1 MRNMSKKTRK
11 LIDRKVAH
19 KYFWFDYLEGSIFY
33 HSNHVWPA
41 RLWIGDAVDHNDDTQ
56 CWMYVPAHKE
66 YVQAILIVKKGA
78 PLSPKV
84 SEWINRRRKEFGCK
98 KEDFVKIMLRKI
110 VDFVKKIFWAEP
122 LRNLRLFIFTRR
134 E

>member
-11 LIDRKVAH
+11 LIDREVVH

-66 YVQAILIVKKGA
+66 YVQTILIVKKGA

-98 KEDFVKIMLRKI
+98 K
-110 VDFVKKIFWAEP
+110 
-122 LRNLRLFIFTRR
+122 RR
-134 E
+134 TS

>member
-11 LIDRKVAH
+11 LIDRKVVH

-66 YVQAILIVKKGA
+66 YVQAIHQVY
-78 PLSPKV
+78 PLHTGPNQICSSV
-84 SEWINRRRKEFGCK
+84 QDS
-98 KEDFVKIMLRKI
+98 
-110 VDFVKKIFWAEP
+110 
-122 LRNLRLFIFTRR
+122 
-134 E
+134 

>member
-11 LIDRKVAH
+11 LIDRKVVH

-33 HSNHVWPA
+33 HSNHVWSA
-41 RLWIGDAVDHNDDTQ
+41 RLWIGDAIDHNDDTQ

-66 YVQAILIVKKGA
+66 YVQTILIVKKGV

-84 SEWINRRRKEFGCK
+84 SEWINRHRKEFGCK
-98 KEDFVKIMLRKI
+98 KGGLRKNY
-110 VDFVKKIFWAEP
+110 VAQN
-122 LRNLRLFIFTRR
+122 R
-134 E
+134 

>member
-11 LIDRKVAH
+11 LIDRKVVH

-41 RLWIGDAVDHNDDTQ
+41 RLWIGDAIDHNDDTQ

-66 YVQAILIVKKGA
+66 YVQAILIVKRVCHFLLKFPNGLTVA
-78 PLSPKV
+78 EKNLDAK
-84 SEWINRRRKEFGCK
+84 RR
-98 KEDFVKIMLRKI
+98 
-110 VDFVKKIFWAEP
+110 
-122 LRNLRLFIFTRR
+122 TS
-134 E
+134 